1 MDRIIVAGSL
11 NPDKDCQDR
20 VRVLFWG
27 GYLSITQSDRLQGS
41 SESGGS

>member
-20 VRVLFWG
+20 VRVLFRG
-27 GYLSITQSDRLQGS
+27 GVFVNHSERQITRILRKWW
-41 SESGGS
+41 